1 MTAWWRGR
9 HSAYL
14 GAVLVFGVM
23 AVAFPPPP
31 AHGQAIGP
39 VSVDLGAIEGGSA
52 FLAPGASGASLIR
65 QLPPPTNL
73 PVSTLH
79 VTPPPGTSTAMKP
92 VPRVTPST
100 PAPVTGAPEPRA
112 AEPRAAEP
120 PPPPARPVET
130 VKAEPLAPPKPKP
143 AAKPRPPAAPAAPAA
158 PETAAPAPPP
168 PPPPPPA
175 TTAAPA
181 ASAEVAP
188 KAPMASSEQAA
199 RTPGAMTLEP
209 GSSLKLTFT
218 ADAAKLSEPVQGELV
233 ALAAGLKDRDELRVQ
248 LLAYAGGESLSSSKA
263 RRLSLSRALAVR
275 SLLIDN
281 GVRSTR
287 IDVRA
292 LGNKT
297 TEEPVNRVDVIV
309 AER

>member
-9 HSAYL
+9 HSACL
-14 GAVLVFGVM
+14 GAVLVLGVM

-39 VSVDLGAIEGGSA
+39 VSVDLGAIEGPSV

-65 QLPPPTNL
+65 QLSPPTNI

-79 VTPPPGTSTAMKP
+79 VAPPPGTSAAMKP

-100 PAPVTGAPEPRA
+100 PAPVTGA
-112 AEPRAAEP
+112 
-120 PPPPARPVET
+120 PVET

-143 AAKPRPPAAPAAPAA
+143 AAKPRPPAAPAAPEAAA
-158 PETAAPAPPP
+158 PAAPAPPP
-168 PPPPPPA
+168 PPPPPPT
-175 TTAAPA
+175 TTAAP
-181 ASAEVAP
+181 SPPLMTAP
-188 KAPMASSEQAA
+188 KAPMSSSEQAA

-218 ADAAKLSEPVQGELV
+218 AGAAKLSEPAQGELV

-263 RRLSLSRALAVR
+263 RRLSLSRALAAR
-275 SLLIDN
+275 SLLIAN

-287 IDVRA
+287 IDVRV

>member
-1 MTAWWRGR
+1 MTTWWRGAR
-9 HSAYL
+9 HARFY
-14 GAVLVFGVM
+14 AVLVFGVA
-23 AVAFPPPP
+23 AVGFPTPP

-39 VSVDLGAIEGGSA
+39 VSVDLGAIEGGSVL
-52 FLAPGASGASLIR
+52 LAPGAPGVR
-65 QLPPPTNL
+65 MPPPKNQ
-73 PVSTLH
+73 PVSRLH
-79 VTPPPGTSTAMKP
+79 VTPPPGMSAAVEP
-92 VPRVTPST
+92 VPRVIPST
-100 PAPVTGAPEPRA
+100 PAPAPSPPKPRA
-112 AEPRAAEP
+112 AA
-120 PPPPARPVET
+120 PPPPAKPVES
-130 VKAEPLAPPKPKP
+130 VKAEPLAPPKPKT
-143 AAKPRPPAAPAAPAA
+143 AAKPQPAAPAAPAA
-158 PETAAPAPPP
+158 AEAAAPAPPEAAAPAPPP
-168 PPPPPPA
+168 PPPPPPP
-175 TTAAPA
+175 TTTVPVAR
-181 ASAEVAP
+181 AEVAP
-188 KAPMASSEQAA
+188 KAPKASIEQAA

-218 ADAAKLSEPVQGELV
+218 ADAAKLSEPVQGELI
-233 ALAAGLKDRDELRVQ
+233 ALAAGLRDRDELRVQ

-309 AER
+309 AKR